1 MVADFVRS
9 AARWAS
15 AGVVL
20 LESQATVGGY
30 PVRGKWRPKIGPGRR
45 YRSSVLRKHAGAR

>member
-30 PVRGKWRPKIGPGRR
+30 PVRGKWRPKIGPGR
-45 YRSSVLRKHAGAR
+45 HEQNAE